1 MAVLDGQAMRDDIV
15 SRLLGGEPDL
25 ATSKYLDRISELASM
40 EEAEHQFLIDLSL
53 IHI

>member
-1 MAVLDGQAMRDDIV
+1 MSVLDGQAMRDDIV

-25 ATSKYLDRISELASM
+25 STSKYL
-40 EEAEHQFLIDLSL
+40 DLSL